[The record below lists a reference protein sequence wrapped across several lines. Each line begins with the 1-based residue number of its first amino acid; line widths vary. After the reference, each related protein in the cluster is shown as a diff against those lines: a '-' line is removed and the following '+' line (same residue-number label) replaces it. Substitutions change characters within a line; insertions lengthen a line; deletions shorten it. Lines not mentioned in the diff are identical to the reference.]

1 MRPLISIVYFQG
13 HSGYTQH
20 IMSIGAPK
28 VACIECGGNGVPH
41 KTTYF
46 TILIDDLLR
55 PVLSPGPV
63 TRFFSRVFRLLEERL
78 TPRILRALVAI
89 GLAKK
94 QEHPDD
100 ETLLLAKVLWEE
112 ADVRGITMWEFRLF
126 SLARNI
132 FVATLPSG
140 KSIAFEGIPQPPSG
154 VERVSWMDDKARLK
168 KHFQSQRIPVA
179 RGGDASSIANA
190 RALYKSLVPPVII
203 KPHAGSGSRH
213 TTLHIDTPEK
223 LDRAFSIS
231 KQVSPRAIVEEE
243 LVGSVYR
250 ATVVNGVFVAALRRD
265 PPHVIGDSVHSIREL
280 MDIANKHPARS
291 GPYFSQLRVLE
302 ETERELAWQG
312 YTLESIPEKG
322 ERVLLHQKVN
332 WSLGGTTCD
341 VTDKV
346 HAKNRELFEQAT
358 KELKA
363 PIAGIDFIIEDISE
377 PWQTQDRCGILECNS
392 MPFFDNHHLPFEGK
406 VQNVAAKI
414 WDMVEGVSVPK

>member
-1 MRPLISIVYFQG
+1 
-13 HSGYTQH
+13 
-20 IMSIGAPK
+20 
-28 VACIECGGNGVPH
+28 
-41 KTTYF
+41 
-46 TILIDDLLR
+46 
-55 PVLSPGPV
+55 
-63 TRFFSRVFRLLEERL
+63 
-78 TPRILRALVAI
+78 
-89 GLAKK
+89 
-94 QEHPDD
+94 
-100 ETLLLAKVLWEE
+100 
-112 ADVRGITMWEFRLF
+112 
-126 SLARNI
+126 
-132 FVATLPSG
+132 
-140 KSIAFEGIPQPPSG
+140 
-154 VERVSWMDDKARLK
+154 
-168 KHFQSQRIPVA
+168 
-179 RGGDASSIANA
+179 
-190 RALYKSLVPPVII
+190 
-203 KPHAGSGSRH
+203 
-213 TTLHIDTPEK
+213 
-223 LDRAFSIS
+223 
-231 KQVSPRAIVEEE
+231 
-243 LVGSVYR
+243 
-250 ATVVNGVFVAALRRD
+250 
-265 PPHVIGDSVHSIREL
+265 